1 MIVTFDAPM
10 RSGNHFCASI
20 ISSYFPD
27 IKLFWGYEQPHNP
40 KSFTL
45 SKEKTEH
52 ILTVLRNPVDSIVS
66 SFILFKTPLDKSA
79 LDNII
84 DNKEMLQSMLDNV
97 DNIHISSFEDLT
109 KNTPKYINDISKI
122 LDIKPVDADIDNI
135 KNKLKTYNRENF
147 YVIPIDNQIKKDTFK
162 GLILNNY
169 KHEIAECLDL
179 YQSLKQYVI

>member
-1 MIVTFDAPM
+1 MIVTFDAPA

-20 ISSYFPD
+20 LSNYFPD
-27 IKLFWGYEQPHNP
+27 IKLFWGYRYPHNP
-40 KSFTL
+40 ESFTL
-45 SKEKTEH
+45 TKEKTEH
-52 ILTVLRNPVDSIVS
+52 ILTVLRNPLDSVASLVIAS
-66 SFILFKTPLDKSA
+66 IEEIKEG
-79 LDNII
+79 I
-84 DNKEMLQSMLDNV
+84 DNNKKMLQSMLDNV

-147 YVIPIDNQIKKDTFK
+147 YVIPVDNQIKKDTFK